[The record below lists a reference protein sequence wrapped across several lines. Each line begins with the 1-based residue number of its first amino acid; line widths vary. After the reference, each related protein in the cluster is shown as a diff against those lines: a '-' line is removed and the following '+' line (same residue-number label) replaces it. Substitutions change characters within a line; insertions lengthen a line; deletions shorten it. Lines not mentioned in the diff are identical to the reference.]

1 MSLDPSSIPD
11 LFKSGAVA
19 SVKIGLLILI
29 LLYTIFALML
39 DTKIRSLNRTI
50 FLPTESGEVALKIFA
65 ILYFLAVLSLFI
77 ATLVIV

>member
-1 MSLDPSSIPD
+1 MSLDPAIIPD
-11 LFKSGAVA
+11 LFKLGAVA

-39 DTKIRSLNRTI
+39 GTKIRSLNRTI
-50 FLPTESGEVALKIFA
+50 FLPVESGEVAIRIFA
-65 ILYFLAVLSLFI
+65 IIYFFAVLSLFI

>member
-11 LFKSGAVA
+11 LFKFGAVM

-39 DTKIRSLNRTI
+39 GTKIRSLNRTI
-50 FLPTESGEVALKIFA
+50 FLPFESGEAAIRIFA
-65 ILYFLAVLSLFI
+65 ILYFFAVLSLFI